1 MDSFQINENDTGQV
15 VADKLAEM
23 FNYLKPDI
31 YTAEATDNQ
40 EIIDTS
46 FLLFSTSIIA
56 IDGMI
61 LSPVDYSISGTK
73 VTLFNSL
80 WQGQRILI
88 KK

>member
-46 FLLFSTSIIA
+46 FLLFSTSIF
-56 IDGMI
+56 MP
-61 LSPVDYSISGTK
+61 SCKRSH
-73 VTLFNSL
+73 NE
-80 WQGQRILI
+80 
-88 KK
+88 